1 MNTASAANKL
11 ITSSLELCL
20 HPPVNLAEREVS
32 SERSD
37 FVSGAE
43 IACAELKERT
53 EAISKPRMT
62 VPPTRAASV
71 TRPAHYVHR
80 QLRARFGCQAAQ
92 RDCRLR
98 RCAETYLVSLRYV

>member
-1 MNTASAANKL
+1 MKTASAANKL
-11 ITSSLELCL
+11 ITSSRELCL

-32 SERSD
+32 SARSD

-43 IACAELKERT
+43 IACAELNERI

-71 TRPAHYVHR
+71 TSPAHYVHR
-80 QLRARFGCQAAQ
+80 QFRARFGCQAREQ
-92 RDCRLR
+92 DCRLAWLEGYR
-98 RCAETYLVSLRYV
+98 VNLR